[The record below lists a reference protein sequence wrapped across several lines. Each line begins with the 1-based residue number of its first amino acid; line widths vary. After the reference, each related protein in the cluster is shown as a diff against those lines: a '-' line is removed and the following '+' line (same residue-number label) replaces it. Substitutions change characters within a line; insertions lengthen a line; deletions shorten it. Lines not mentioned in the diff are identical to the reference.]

1 MAEAGLLTRLRA
13 RWAARD
19 ASLVRSNVGYV
30 NDGILSVAGFSEGL
44 VGAGLATSRIYEIL
58 LLSALAGAISV
69 AGKGF
74 VSAAADREVEQAALA
89 EESRLLAMSPDEELA
104 ELTTYYEAKGLRP
117 ETARTVAEEL
127 TACDAL
133 TAQLETEYG
142 IRTLHNRRYVVGS
155 ALRSGSAYLLGAT
168 VPLLVAYL
176 WPGPWL
182 DRYTLAAVVVSLS
195 VTAVILAR
203 LGGTKVVQTL
213 LRSLLIGSASL
224 GASYLVAQWLL

>member
-89 EESRLLAMSPDEELA
+89 GAQRAHHDETGHLDVVRA
-104 ELTTYYEAKGLRP
+104 DG
-117 ETARTVAEEL
+117 EL
-127 TACDAL
+127 TAAQAL
-133 TAQLETEYG
+133 TARDAEKS
-142 IRTLHNRRYVVGS
+142 R
-155 ALRSGSAYLLGAT
+155 AT
-168 VPLLVAYL
+168 
-176 WPGPWL
+176 
-182 DRYTLAAVVVSLS
+182 
-195 VTAVILAR
+195 
-203 LGGTKVVQTL
+203 Q
-213 LRSLLIGSASL
+213 
-224 GASYLVAQWLL
+224 